1 MKAQPIVA
9 KSKKLSDPISRAPTI
24 RDVAAKLGV
33 SHTTVSLSL
42 RNHTSIPHMTRKR
55 VQEGA
60 RKMGYRS
67 NILVSALL
75 TQVRSRHVHKRGEV
89 IAWLTATPIE
99 EWQQLPSISMGLT
112 ASKQRAEQV
121 GIRTD
126 AFFIGTR
133 GEHWPQVRRMLEAR
147 GVRGLLFP
155 PVPWDFPA
163 LDIPW
168 DRFSVMTIS
177 YSFRQANL
185 HRVLNAHFN
194 GMITCYKKLRLA
206 KRKRIGLV
214 LLRDD
219 DDRAHHY
226 WLSGFLAAPHLFGGA
241 TLRPLLLKTVNDRNA
256 FGSWFGSQRPDAIIG
271 LNKHY
276 ISKWLGECG
285 ARIPADICY
294 VSLDAGLDASQPEA
308 GIRQSWGEIFST
320 AIELIAGQLARN
332 EVGLPAMPRVTL
344 IDGLWSDGPS
354 MEQV

>member
-1 MKAQPIVA
+1 MKSRSIVSKPE
-9 KSKKLSDPISRAPTI
+9 KSADPISRAPTI

-33 SHTTVSLSL
+33 SHTTVSLAL
-42 RNHTSIPHMTRKR
+42 RNHTSIPQITRKR
-55 VQEGA
+55 VQDGA

-99 EWQQLPSISMGLT
+99 EWQQLPSISMGLA

-121 GIRTD
+121 GIRAD

-133 GEHWPQVRRMLEAR
+133 GELWPQVRRMLEAR

-168 DRFSVMTIS
+168 DRFSAMTIS

-206 KRKRIGLV
+206 QRKRIGLV

-226 WLSGFLAAPHLFGGA
+226 WLSGFLASPHLFGGA
-241 TLRPLLLKTVNDRNA
+241 RLRPSLLKTANDRTA
-256 FGSWFGSQRPDAIIG
+256 FVSWFESERPDAIIG
-271 LNKHY
+271 LSNRY
-276 ISKWLGECG
+276 ISKWLDDCG
-285 ARIPADICY
+285 AHIPADVCF
-294 VSLDAGLDASQPEA
+294 VSLDAGLDASRPEA

-320 AIELIAGQLARN
+320 AVELIAGQLARN

-344 IDGLWSDGPS
+344 IDGQWSDGPGVD
-354 MEQV
+354 QV